1 LAASQ
6 IGSAD
11 SQELQDQA
19 LVLEEQSEQLLQE
32 RQRLQEQTSA
42 LENQLRNLRK
52 QLQRRE
58 ESEQDAV
65 LSKEEILRSITELQ
79 TVMMED
85 LNTVHFD
92 DITELTKRLL
102 QEILRKDQ
110 QQMVLNRS
118 AIESMQEILAGL
130 DDGDFDYRTLRG
142 SIIR

>member
-1 LAASQ
+1 M
-6 IGSAD
+6 
-11 SQELQDQA
+11 
-19 LVLEEQSEQLLQE
+19 LQE

-142 SIIR
+142 SII